1 MIKSDL
7 RKRVRQNLATLS
19 EEHIQSKSRSLV
31 ENLIQWLRQNPS
43 SHKLSIGGF
52 YPLKDEPQWLSLTQ
66 QIEAKWC
73 WPVFEAEQSEMFFA
87 HCSQNDL
94 VKKSFYGQD
103 FRQPPKSAPK
113 MEPDLLLIPGLAF
126 TNDGHRLG
134 RGKGYYDRYLEKF
147 KGTKIGICFEES
159 ILELIPVDP
168 HDVVMNYV
176 VSDLGIK
183 RVNDLSFK

>member
-19 EEHIQSKSRSLV
+19 EEHIQSKSRSIV

-43 SHKLSIGGF
+43 SHKLVIGGF
-52 YPLKDEPQWLSLTQ
+52 YPLNDEPQWLSLTQ
-66 QIEAKWC
+66 QFEADWC
-73 WPVFEAEQSEMFFA
+73 WPVFEAEQQAMTFA
-87 HCSQNDL
+87 QCLQKDL
-94 VKKSFYGQD
+94 VTQSFFGRD
-103 FRQPPKSAPK
+103 FKQPPKEALNK
-113 MEPDLLLIPGLAF
+113 VPDLLLIPGLAF
-126 TNDGHRLG
+126 TKEGHRLG
-134 RGKGYYDRYLEKF
+134 RGKGYYDRYLENF
-147 KGTKIGICFEES
+147 SGTKIGICFEES

-183 RVNDLSFK
+183 RVNGLS